1 MIKVL
6 ITGAGGQLG
15 SCILRRFSGDAEIE
29 WVGLIRAELD
39 VADADDVGIV
49 LDREKPD
56 AVINAAAFTD
66 VDGAEDSREESK
78 KGNVVAARV
87 LARGC
92 ARRGITLVHIST
104 DYVFNGLDGG
114 TAERPYG
121 ADDQVSPIGV
131 YGETKAEGE
140 SEVASVMGEAGV
152 PFFIVRTGWLYDH
165 YGSNF
170 FKTMLR
176 LAENNKTSLNIVS
189 DQKGTP
195 TWAGSLAESLR
206 AIVLNHDK
214 GFKSGVVHYSD
225 MGVVS
230 WSGFAEELFTQIEYD
245 VVVVGISTE
254 GYPTKAVRPKNSHL
268 DGEPLS
274 EMLNIERKTW
284 QESLGMCISE
294 MKLHEEVMR
303 KAEVW
308 TEKPYDTETREK
320 VQSWIDNSNWSEL
333 IDAFYQNIEFG
344 TGGMRG
350 VCGPGL
356 NRINDAVIA
365 QATQGLANYLNHNAS
380 DLPSP
385 LKVAIAFDS
394 RHKSYEFAEMAA
406 RVLAGNDIIPILYP
420 ELRPTPQLSFTV
432 IHEKCAAGIVIT
444 ASHNPPE
451 YNGYKVYYSDGAQ
464 IVAPHDAGIIDE
476 VRKITSLDSVSMATD
491 SSSVVIAGSEL
502 DQAFKNKVL
511 ELRTSSS
518 LIENGSEVCLVY
530 TGLHGTGSVSVPP
543 SLSAWGFTNVHEVP
557 SQAIP
562 DGDFP
567 TVSSPNP
574 EEGQALAAAI
584 SLAES
589 LDADLVMGTDPDAD
603 RVGLAVPNPQ
613 GGFTLLNGNETAALL
628 FDYVLNKG
636 PESGE
641 RFSQDYFIATTV
653 VTTPL
658 LQKIGASYGVGVVET
673 LTGFKHIAAAI
684 ANEDRAFIAG
694 AEESYGYLVG
704 DTARDKDAVTACC
717 LLSEL
722 AHELKLRGTTMLRQL
737 EVIHREHGVYKEGL
751 VSVVKKGRD
760 GAEQIV
766 SMMKDYRSNAPTEL
780 AGEKI
785 VSVRDFLDVE
795 KTGLPSSNVLQFI
808 TEKGSKVTVRPS
820 GTEPKI
826 KYYVSVNR
834 ALPEGGSYE
843 EFKSELEARVA
854 DLFNAFGA

>member
-1 MIKVL
+1 VIKVL

-29 WVGLIRAELD
+29 WVGLRRAELD
-39 VADADDVGIV
+39 VAVADAVGAV

-66 VDGAEDSREESK
+66 VDGAEDSRKESK
-78 KGNVVAARV
+78 RGNVDAARV

-92 ARRGITLVHIST
+92 AKRGITLVHIST
-104 DYVFNGLDGG
+104 DYVFDGLKGG

-121 ADDQVSPIGV
+121 ADDEVSPVGV

-140 SEVASVMGEAGV
+140 FEVASVMGEAGV

-165 YGSNF
+165 CGSNF
-170 FKTMLR
+170 FKTMLS
-176 LAENNKTSLNIVS
+176 LVANNNTSLDIVA

-195 TWAGSLAESLR
+195 TWTGSLAESLR
-206 AIVLNHDK
+206 AIVLNLEK
-214 GFKSGVVHYSD
+214 GMTSGVVHYSD

-230 WSGFAEELFTQIEYD
+230 WSGFAKELFAQMKLD
-245 VVVVGISTE
+245 VEVLGISTE
-254 GYPTKAVRPKNSHL
+254 DYPTKAQRPKNSHL
-268 DGEPLS
+268 DGAPLS
-274 EMLNIERKTW
+274 KMLNIERKTW
-284 QESLGMCISE
+284 QESLGLCISE
-294 MKLHEEVMR
+294 MTLHEEVMR
-303 KAEVW
+303 KAVVW
-308 TEKPYDTETREK
+308 TEKPYDTETREI
-320 VQSWIDNSNWSEL
+320 VQSWIDDSNWNEL

-350 VCGPGL
+350 VCGPGI

-365 QATQGLANYLNHNAS
+365 RATQGLANYLKKNES
-380 DLPSP
+380 ELPSP

-464 IVAPHDAGIIDE
+464 IVAPHDTGIIQE
-476 VRKITSLDSVSMATD
+476 VHKITSLDSVRMATD
-491 SSSVVIAGSEL
+491 NSAFVLAGPEL
-502 DQAFKNKVL
+502 DEAFKNKVL
-511 ELRTSSS
+511 ELRTSVS

-543 SLSAWGFTNVHEVP
+543 SLSAWGFHNVHEVS
-557 SQAIP
+557 SQAVP

-574 EEGQALAAAI
+574 EEGQALSAAI

-589 LDADLVMGTDPDAD
+589 LNADLVMGTDPDAD

-628 FDYVLNKG
+628 FDYVLKKG
-636 PESGE
+636 SESGE

-658 LQKIGASYGVGVVET
+658 LQKLGTSYGVGVVET
-673 LTGFKHIAAAI
+673 LTGFKHIAASI
-684 ANEDRAFIAG
+684 SSESRTFIAG

-704 DTARDKDAVTACC
+704 DTARDKDAVSACC

-722 AHELKLRGTTMLRQL
+722 AHELKQQGTTMLRQL
-737 EVIHREHGVYKEGL
+737 EVIHRENGVYKEGL

-760 GAEQIV
+760 GAEQIA
-766 SMMKDYRSNAPTEL
+766 SMMRNYRSDAPTEL

-785 VSVRDFLDVE
+785 VEVRDFLNVD

-808 TEKGSKVTVRPS
+808 TDKGSRITVRPS

-826 KYYVSVNR
+826 KYYVSVNKVL
-834 ALPEGGSYE
+834 AEGESYADV
-843 EFKSELEARVA
+843 KSELESRVNS
-854 DLFNAFGA
+854 LFMAFGA